1 MAESEEE
8 PTPAEVVAAEETETV
23 AEPQGRLISR
33 VVVGYRLGFLPGEW
47 LQTWRRLDRALARA
61 NLKVKATLAPLEEL
75 PEDTGIL
82 VVSPDLREA
91 AREFA
96 LPGTPILV
104 TPASSAAGAFNDL
117 IARLEAGTELRAER
131 IDPQEAAGPK
141 IVSYTGYTRID

>member
-1 MAESEEE
+1 MADGEDEPHIEEE
-8 PTPAEVVAAEETETV
+8 PSEAAP
-23 AEPQGRLISR
+23 EPRLITR

-47 LQTWRRLDRALARA
+47 LQTWRRLDRVLARA

-91 AREFA
+91 ARETA

-117 IARLEAGTELRAER
+117 VARLEAGTDLTADK
-131 IDPQEAAGPK
+131 IDPAEASGPK